1 MNKDDFYLCLNGLNI
16 LLFICLTVAAFV
28 VFITLAIA
36 QDFVVPICL
45 ILLFLLAKI
54 FLLYLLFKPFERF
67 PYSMLGKVAKEL
79 KINRSSRK
87 SALLLAFVYDVII
100 MLCSILLYA
109 ENETYISD
117 WTGDILVYEI
127 GTFGGICAFYISLF
141 CIWKIQDKLKE
152 KSQLQDANTSCK
164 EDINE

>member
-1 MNKDDFYLCLNGLNI
+1 MNKDDLYLCLNGLNI
-16 LLFICLTVAAFV
+16 LLFLCLNGATFV

-100 MLCSILLYA
+100 MLCYILLYEQKA
-109 ENETYISD
+109 YLSD
-117 WTGDILVYEI
+117 WIGSILVYEI
-127 GTFGGICAFYISLF
+127 CTFGGICMFYISLF
-141 CIWKIQDKLKE
+141 CIWKIQDK
-152 KSQLQDANTSCK
+152 NT
-164 EDINE
+164 